1 MTLFSVE
8 NYKERGLP
16 DKRCFICFW
25 KGHSGVYVSPRGLCF
40 AEFCSLFCGK
50 FSSPFTMEKD
60 FWDPLFHQ
68 SKLKSRVARGMREI
82 QRCNLHETGTLLF
95 WNETLFLLDI
105 LKYVYLKEKDFTVSQ
120 VKSNHREFGDFGIL
134 RDTCVIEKK
143 NSFPAYCQ

>member
-1 MTLFSVE
+1 
-8 NYKERGLP
+8 
-16 DKRCFICFW
+16 
-25 KGHSGVYVSPRGLCF
+25 
-40 AEFCSLFCGK
+40 
-50 FSSPFTMEKD
+50 MEKD

-120 VKSNHREFGDFGIL
+120 LSQITESLGTLEF
-134 RDTCVIEKK
+134 
-143 NSFPAYCQ
+143 